1 MGRRLHGDFRSG
13 EVAPIWHRSDLT
25 GCSVVSV
32 ETHARAVALLLIA
45 PNVPVRA
52 GCSIRRPARGPIDAP
67 AVASPFASQL
77 VVSATTIYV

>member
-52 GCSIRRPARGPIDAP
+52 PQAYGPART
-67 AVASPFASQL
+67 L
-77 VVSATTIYV
+77 RSADRQPGNTVDP